1 MSKKDDSG
9 ATFMMILVL
18 ALAAGGIGGGQQA
31 SSLAAK
37 AGHLWDHMMS
47 VLISL
52 CTLAAIVGGLGYM
65 IYRLLVAAQDPPREQ
80 QQMQSQKANVEVHV
94 PSEFEKR
101 ELERQSLRYKQSEL
115 TSKEIEAQLREAKF
129 LTDQKD

>member
-1 MSKKDDSG
+1 
-9 ATFMMILVL
+9 MMILVL

>member
-1 MSKKDDSG
+1 
-9 ATFMMILVL
+9 MMIVVL

-47 VLISL
+47 VLISI
-52 CTLAAIVGGLGYM
+52 CTLAAIVGGVGF
-65 IYRLLVAAQDPPREQ
+65 IVYRLLVAGQDQPSEPQ
-80 QQMQSQKANVEVHV
+80 KMQSQKANVEVHV

-101 ELERQSLRYKQSEL
+101 ELERQSLRYKQSVL
-115 TSKEIEAQLREAKF
+115 TSKEIEAQLCEAKF